1 VYQRFYGL
9 REAPFE
15 LAPNPRFLFL
25 SQRHREAFACLQHGI
40 STRKPLTLLVG
51 EAGTGKTTLLNG
63 VLAAEDAP
71 RVQCVRLSNPTL
83 TRGEFIEF
91 LAASFKLDHGAQQ
104 SKTAL
109 LLQLEQRLRSET
121 QSRPALLVIDEAQ
134 SLSDE
139 LLEEVRLLCNVE
151 TETTRL
157 IPIVLS
163 GQPELADR
171 INAHGLRQLKQRV
184 GIRAEL
190 GAFDLAETAAY
201 VATRIRVAGGK
212 SAEVFSREAIVHLH
226 ERSRGIP
233 RMINVICDNALI
245 TGYALDQRPV
255 GRDVI
260 EEACRDLDVDGARL
274 SEEAAPAAPAEGTP
288 AVDQPPLDET
298 FVRRLV
304 IES

>member
-40 STRKPLTLLVG
+40 ATRKPLTLLVG
-51 EAGTGKTTLLNG
+51 EAGTGKTTLLNS
-63 VLAAEDAP
+63 VLATESGRHVHCA
-71 RVQCVRLSNPTL
+71 RLSNPTL
-83 TRGEFIEF
+83 TRAEFVEF
-91 LAASFKLDHGAQQ
+91 LAESFGLDDKAHS
-104 SKTAL
+104 SKTSL
-109 LLQLEQRLRSET
+109 LLELEQRLRSE
-121 QSRPALLVIDEAQ
+121 SRAHPGLLVIDEAQ

-163 GQPELADR
+163 GQPELAER
-171 INAHGLRQLKQRV
+171 INTHGLRQLKQRI

-190 GAFDLAETAAY
+190 APFDLMETAAY
-201 VATRIRVAGGK
+201 VATRIRIAGGK
-212 SAEVFSREAIVHLH
+212 SAEIFSREAIMHLY
-226 ERSRGIP
+226 ERSRGVP
-233 RMINVICDNALI
+233 RLINVICDNALI

-255 GRDVI
+255 GHDVI
-260 EEACRDLDVDGARL
+260 EEACRDLDVDGARRP
-274 SEEAAPAAPAEGTP
+274 APAPEIAPVADAPAVEP
-288 AVDQPPLDET
+288 APNNT
-298 FVRRLV
+298 YVRRLF